1 MSEWLD
7 HVIWACN
14 DLERGVARFEALT
27 GVAPRYGGVHASGHT
42 HNALVALSERC
53 YLEILAPTG
62 SPAADEDEWCRFARA
77 ADEPTLLTYCL
88 RSPQPL
94 SALAV
99 AAESLGADATRVG
112 ANGRSTPEGVRLHWQ
127 WVGPKFAAFGRA
139 FPFFIDWLDSPH
151 PAASAPSVGLAR
163 QAPAAP
169 PAQIRLTRFAVG
181 HPNAAR
187 LEQVLRELHTPVEIY
202 AAPEIQFQAL
212 LDTPRGAVAL

>member
-1 MSEWLD
+1 MTEWLD

-99 AAESLGADATRVG
+99 AAESLGAAATRVG

-151 PAASAPSVGLAR
+151 PAGS
-163 QAPAAP
+163 
-169 PAQIRLTRFAVG
+169 AQIRLTRFAVG

-187 LEQVLRELHTPVEIY
+187 LEQILRELQTPVEIY